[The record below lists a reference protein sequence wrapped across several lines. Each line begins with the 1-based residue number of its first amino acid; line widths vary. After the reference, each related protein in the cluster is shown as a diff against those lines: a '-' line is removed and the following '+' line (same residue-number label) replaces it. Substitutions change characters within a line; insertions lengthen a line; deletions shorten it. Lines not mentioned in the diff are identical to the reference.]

1 MKNFLKLFT
10 QNNEHVGLKS
20 MKLAPMTGLDKNW
33 EPSQNIMQS
42 ELYKSLRKLEYKIH
56 LKNNMD

>member
-33 EPSQNIMQS
+33 EPSQKIMQS
-42 ELYKSLRKLEYKIH
+42 
-56 LKNNMD
+56 